1 MKGPTMAIKCGSTG
15 HSHETVAQVR
25 SCQLGGTA
33 PALPAPV
40 STSGGSVVMDRL
52 RRQAQQPLPFR
63 PVEMP
68 GTSEGAAERIRRQAV
83 STRYGSGSS
92 YRSASP
98 TINPATG
105 KMVKYVSDLLAQREI
120 PEAVAEPIGKAI
132 EEGRLSFQAA
142 RLFIEAY
149 KDAQRKASAQTA
161 PADAPALPDV
171 PAGRYALRTDGV
183 VKFYVLDRPDSG
195 RWAGHVF
202 LKAQAS
208 DEKYPIKNLT
218 AKVEI
223 LGRISEDIEGAQ
235 KLYGQELG
243 RCYAC
248 GRTLTDETSRA
259 LGIGPDCRSK

>member
-25 SCQLGGTA
+25 ACQLGGT
-33 PALPAPV
+33 LSAPV
-40 STSGGSVVMDRL
+40 PATGGSVVMDRL
-52 RRQAQQPLPFR
+52 
-63 PVEMP
+63 
-68 GTSEGAAERIRRQAV
+68 
-83 STRYGSGSS
+83 
-92 YRSASP
+92 
-98 TINPATG
+98 
-105 KMVKYVSDLLAQREI
+105 QREI

-132 EEGRLSFQAA
+132 DEGRPSFQAA
-142 RLFIEAY
+142 RLFIEGF
-149 KDAQRKASAQTA
+149 KDAQRKAPA
-161 PADAPALPDV
+161 PGAPVADAPALPDV
-171 PAGRYALRTDGV
+171 PAGRYALRTDGI
-183 VKFYVLDRPDSG
+183 VKFYILDRPESG
-195 RWAGHVF
+195 RWAGYVF

-218 AKVEI
+218 AKAEI
-223 LGRISEDIEGAQ
+223 LGRISEGIEGAQ